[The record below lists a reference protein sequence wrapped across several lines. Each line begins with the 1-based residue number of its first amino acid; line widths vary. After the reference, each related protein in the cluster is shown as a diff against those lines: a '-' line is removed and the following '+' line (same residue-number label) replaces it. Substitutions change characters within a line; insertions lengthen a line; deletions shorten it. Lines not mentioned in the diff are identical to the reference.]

1 MRDCL
6 NMADQLEGR
15 NPVLE
20 AIKSNKTIL
29 EIWLAGG
36 MKGKAVQEIV
46 ALARK
51 KRIPIKESDKET
63 LNRMAQ
69 SRNHQGVVAKVEP
82 YQYGDFDDIID
93 EAIRTKENPLII
105 LLDGIEDPH
114 NLGSIIRSAEVFGA
128 SAVVIPKKRAVGVTP
143 AVARIASGALEHVP
157 VIQVVNMTEA
167 IKSMKNKNFWIAGG
181 DGEGSQEAYGQN
193 LKGPMGLVIGSEGKG
208 VSRLVKENCDYLI
221 RIPMAG
227 KTGSLNASVAA
238 GILLYEVF
246 SQNHRIK
253 ETTR

>member
-1 MRDCL
+1 
-6 NMADQLEGR
+6 MADQLEGR

-20 AIKSNKTIL
+20 AMKSNRIIL

-36 MKGKAVQEIV
+36 MKGKAINEIIT
-46 ALARK
+46 LARK
-51 KRIPIKESDKET
+51 NNIPVKETDKDT

-69 SRNHQGVVAKVEP
+69 NRNHQGVVAKVEP
-82 YQYGDFDDIID
+82 YRYGDFAEVID
-93 EAIRTKENPLII
+93 NAILEKKNPLVI

-128 SAVVIPKKRAVGVTP
+128 SAVVIQKNRAVGVTP

-157 VIQVVNMTEA
+157 VVQVVNITET
-167 IKSMKNKNFWIAGG
+167 IKAMKNKNFWIVG
-181 DGEGSQEAYGQN
+181 GEGDSQQVLHRQD
-193 LKGPMGLVIGSEGKG
+193 LKGPIGLVVGSEGKG
-208 VSRLVKENCDYLI
+208 ISRLVKENCDYLV

-227 KTGSLNASVAA
+227 KTGSLNAAVAT

-246 SQNHRIK
+246 LQNDREK
-253 ETTR
+253 ETGR